1 MPGNGQSRKTSMKSL
16 IVYFSYHH
24 HNTEKVAEVFAKIL
38 DAKMLTPLQVD
49 ISEIKNY
56 DLVGFGSGIDSDK
69 HYKVLLDLV
78 DKLPEVTGKK
88 AFIFS
93 TSGIPFAEA
102 SYMPKC
108 HKTLKNKLISKGY
121 KIVNEFICRGFN
133 TNVFL
138 KYVGGLNKGHPNAA
152 DLSNAESFAKKLKTL

>member
-1 MPGNGQSRKTSMKSL
+1 MKSL
-16 IVYFSYHH
+16 IIYFSYHH
-24 HNTEKVAEVFAKIL
+24 HNTQKVAEVFAKVL
-38 DAKMLTPLQVD
+38 DAKIQTPPQVD
-49 ISEIKNY
+49 ITEIKNY

-78 DKLPEVTGKK
+78 DKLPKVTGKK

-93 TSGIPFAEA
+93 TSGIPFAET

-108 HKTLKNKLISKGY
+108 HKTLKNILIVKGY
-121 KIVNEFICRGFN
+121 EIVDEYICRGFN

-138 KYVGGLNKGHPNAA
+138 KYIGGLNKGHPNAA
-152 DLSNAESFAKKLKTL
+152 DLLHAESFAKKLKGL